1 MAGGSLSGDTKGAE
15 VEVDY
20 RQIAVVA
27 SRFA

>member
-1 MAGGSLSGDTKGAE
+1 MAGGSLSDTKGAE

-27 SRFA
+27 RRFA